1 MVEEL
6 DKKIYY
12 SCTRVIYILILCRSK
27 WSWLPQRSLSV
38 HSLICP
44 TLKTLV
50 QIMHH
55 YCLSVGPLRMGRN
68 YGISPANYYNTTFW
82 INLEG
87 DNHPTTLRLFQP
99 KTSYQLS
106 YYRAFII
113 VSDMKVWLL
122 WGIICHLLIVECHY
136 LPLIRTDHPHLG
148 LLSLIFMIFWIKIR
162 VSGSYLM

>member
-27 WSWLPQRSLSV
+27 WPWLPQRSLSV

-44 TLKTLV
+44 TLKTL
-50 QIMHH
+50 
-55 YCLSVGPLRMGRN
+55 SSNNAPLLP
-68 YGISPANYYNTTFW
+68 ISGAIEDGKKLWNFTSQLLQQYLLNQSG
-82 INLEG
+82 G
-87 DNHPTTLRLFQP
+87 DNHPTTSRLFQP

-136 LPLIRTDHPHLG
+136 GSPTSW
-148 LLSLIFMIFWIKIR
+148 SLIFDLYDI
-162 VSGSYLM
+162 LD